1 MSNLNKVL
9 GERGYTISNGYGKL
23 KDKTFR
29 IAHMAELKLGDI
41 KELLSNIDEILG
53 L

>member
-1 MSNLNKVL
+1 MV
-9 GERGYTISNGYGKL
+9 ISNGYGSL

-29 IAHMAELKLGDI
+29 IAHMGDTQLDDI
-41 KELLSNIDEILG
+41 KELLNNIDDILG